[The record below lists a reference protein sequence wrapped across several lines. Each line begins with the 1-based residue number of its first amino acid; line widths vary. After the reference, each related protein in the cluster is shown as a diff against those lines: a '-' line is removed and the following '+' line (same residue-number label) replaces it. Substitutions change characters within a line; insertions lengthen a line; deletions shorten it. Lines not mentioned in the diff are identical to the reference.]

1 MGYVQ
6 GIASKQ
12 AWLLPYSIEE
22 LIKENNPVRVIE
34 AYIDSLRLE
43 ELGFARAVP
52 AQTGRPSYDPRDML
66 KLYLYGYS
74 NRLRSSRRL
83 MLECRRNVELFYLL
97 GMIRPDFRTIADFR
111 KDNRKAIEAVFKD
124 FVQLCSELKLLGKKM
139 FTVDGTKIRAVN
151 SKKKVFTETILDNKL
166 KYLEEQEQKIEQYL
180 SEMDYQDQEEHI
192 AGLDIK
198 PEDMPAHLEAI
209 RKRKIKYT
217 GYKERMKQTK
227 ETQILETD
235 PECRSMKTK
244 EGIQPCYNVQTVV
257 DDDSHIITGF
267 KTTNAN
273 TDQGLLSEMAKQ
285 TKEELGIETAEFK
298 ADKGYE
304 SREDILK
311 CIMNGSIPDVGFKY
325 DKEYRFYDLEYIP
338 AEITE
343 EIRQSTKPED
353 IQTCIH
359 AGILPACYEGSAISI
374 ELQKKSVVSCF
385 IRHEDGTVTC
395 PVGRQL
401 FKHRDR
407 KHGTVY
413 GSREACRT
421 CPNRCTNSKAEKQVS
436 IGYNTNVVFTTMYGM
451 PHVPLQKPPPGAVPH
466 NNFNLKKP
474 EARVR
479 LTIRRDPDLMQK
491 RKEVVEHPFGT
502 IKWYDG
508 AHYFLCRGEE
518 MVSAEIALSFLSY
531 NLRRAIN
538 ILGVGVLIARI
549 KERKRKIEG

>member
-6 GIASKQ
+6 GILAEQ
-12 AWLLPYSIEE
+12 TWLLPYSIEE
-22 LIKENNPVRVIE
+22 LIEENNAVRVIE
-34 AYIDSLRLE
+34 AYADSLCLE
-43 ELGFARAVP
+43 GLGFARAVP
-52 AQTGRPSYDPRDML
+52 AQTGRPAYDPRDML
-66 KLYLYGYS
+66 KLYIYGYL

-97 GMIRPDFRTIADFR
+97 KMIKPDFRTIADFR
-111 KDNRKAIEAVFKD
+111 KDNRKALEEVFKD
-124 FVQLCSELKLLGKKM
+124 FVSLCSELKLLGKKM

-151 SKKKVFTETILDNKL
+151 GKKKAYTETILTNKL
-166 KYLEEQEQKIEQYL
+166 KYLEEQQQKIEQYL
-180 SEMDYQDQEEHI
+180 SDMDRQDQEDHI
-192 AGLDIK
+192 PGMDIK
-198 PEDMPAHLEAI
+198 PENMPAHLEAI
-209 RKRKIKYT
+209 KRRKIKYT
-217 GYKERMKQTK
+217 GYQERMKQTGEK
-227 ETQILETD
+227 QILETD

-244 EGIQPCYNVQTVV
+244 EGMLPSYNIQTVV
-257 DDDSHIITGF
+257 DDDSHIIVSF
-267 KTTNAN
+267 ETTNVH
-273 TDQGLLSEMAKQ
+273 TDQGQLSEMAEK
-285 TKEELGIETAEFK
+285 TKKELRLKTAEFK

-311 CIMNGSIPDVGFKY
+311 CVMSGSIPDVGFKY
-325 DKEYRFYDLEYIP
+325 DRERRFYDLEYRP

-353 IQTCIH
+353 IQACMH
-359 AGILPACYEGSAISI
+359 AGVLPACYEGSTISV
-374 ELQKKSVVSCF
+374 ELQRKSVISCF

-395 PVGRQL
+395 PVGRQP
-401 FKHRDR
+401 FKRRDR

-421 CPNRCTNSKAEKQVS
+421 CPNRCTNSKNEKQVS
-436 IGYNTNVVFTTMYGM
+436 IGYNTNVVFTTMYGIS
-451 PHVPLQKPPPGAVPH
+451 HVPLQKPPPGAIPH

-474 EARVR
+474 EARIR

-508 AHYFLCRGEE
+508 AHYFLCRGKE

-531 NLRRAIN
+531 NIRRAIK

-549 KERKRKIEG
+549 KARKRKNEG